1 MQQLHLRNHDQ
12 LSFLSLGRFLRGS
25 GLGALL
31 AGGVEVLLAGELGA
45 LPVGMGYEIASDAPR
60 EARGA
65 YGIAASTPR
74 LPGHAYISKANA
86 ESSLRQPA
94 TPNNM

>member
-12 LSFLSLGRFLRGS
+12 LSFLSLGRFLGGWGPFS
-25 GLGALL
+25 L
-31 AGGVEVLLAGELGA
+31 GVEVLLAGELGA

-86 ESSLRQPA
+86 ESSPRQPA